1 MRMSRGALSAKQS
14 GEDDWGMS
22 HDTGAKLDLRRE
34 AHSKTNLI
42 NMSKLYSSD
51 RVLDGLAYFSS
62 ACYKIVASD
71 ISLYIFTSNP
81 NL

>member
-1 MRMSRGALSAKQS
+1 MP
-14 GEDDWGMS
+14 

-51 RVLDGLAYFSS
+51 RVLDGLAYIFSS
-62 ACYKIVASD
+62 ACYERVASD